1 MTQPPSSINPSSTS
15 PISVLILTKNE
26 AQDLPECLRSV
37 AWSDDVHVFDS
48 FSTDDTTEIARAW
61 GAQVTQRAFDGY
73 AAQRNAAL
81 RGIAYKHPW
90 LLILDADERVPAASA
105 EAMARFVRDAPAGI
119 EACRLRRR
127 DFFGKTWLAHAQ
139 ISPYYIRLVRPEK
152 VHYERE
158 INEVMQVDGGI
169 HDLDAPFDHYPF
181 SKGIAH
187 WLDKHNQYSS
197 MEARH
202 IVQARREG
210 APFSVAQAFLAKDFN
225 QRRFH
230 QKELFYRLPARP
242 LLKWL
247 YMVLVRRAFLDKQ
260 AGLTY
265 AYLQAVYEYL
275 IVVKTREIEQGWQE
289 ASHPDSSEQS
299 ASSSGSPSGSP

>member
-1 MTQPPSSINPSSTS
+1 MTAASSTH

-26 AQDLPECLRSV
+26 AQDLPGCLRSV

-48 FSTDDTTEIARAW
+48 LSTDGTVEAARSF

-81 RGIAYKHPW
+81 RGLEFKHPW

-105 EAMARFVRDAPAGI
+105 EVMVRFVASAPASVD
-119 EACRLRRR
+119 ACRVRRR
-127 DFFGKTWLAHAQ
+127 DYFLGTWLAHAQ
-139 ISPYYIRLVRPEK
+139 ISPYYIRLVRPAK

-158 INEVMQVDGGI
+158 INEVLKVEGAVR
-169 HDLDAPFDHYPF
+169 DLDAPFDHYPF
-181 SKGIAH
+181 SKGVRH
-187 WLDKHNQYSS
+187 WLDKHNLYST
-197 MEARH
+197 MEAQH
-202 IVQARREG
+202 IVRTRRRG
-210 APFSVAQAFLAKDFN
+210 SPFSLRLALSARDFN
-225 QRRFH
+225 TRRFH

-247 YMVLVRRAFLDKQ
+247 YMVFARRAFLDGR

-265 AYLQAVYEYL
+265 ASLQAIYEYM
-275 IVVKTREIEQGWQE
+275 IVVKTRELEQE
-289 ASHPDSSEQS
+289 TPKES
-299 ASSSGSPSGSP
+299 